1 MKEIGMESD
10 KNVSDILEG
19 LSAEL
24 IATDLTDTDTMC
36 DIASRL
42 GQMCDLLDE
51 GSSAWSLAELVVQ
64 IAEAAASGGLDYPE
78 SGVVIISEALNAI
91 TRSLQ
96 ASNDRSDEHL
106 DAIASA
112 AREVLA
118 SRNDSSA
125 ARPAV
130 VVTPVVDAA
139 TALEAVEDAC
149 PLEEQD
155 TELLAEFTTEAL
167 EHLVT
172 AENALLQLESA
183 PHDLGHIDTV
193 LRAFHTVKGASAFL
207 GLNQIQDLA
216 HLAENLLSQARD
228 GEVLLTGQHADVAL
242 KACDTLQRM
251 TQAAG
256 TNTDL
261 PDGHD
266 ELVAILGGG
275 QASPQNATPRS
286 GTTRSGLASTDRTT
300 FDHGDDVQQVHTSGD
315 SAIRVSTRRLDDL
328 IDTVGELVIAQSIV
342 VQDIERSTTTDSHA
356 LTQSVT
362 HASKI
367 VRELQDLAMSLR
379 MVPLKGTFAKMNRV
393 ARDLA
398 KKSGKSVQLI
408 TRGEETEID
417 RNMVETL
424 TDPLIHMIRN
434 AVDHGIEST
443 EQRAARGKA
452 ATGILSLKAYHSAG
466 NVIIELSDDGKGLD
480 RERILRKAT
489 AAGLVA
495 SDAELSDRDVF
506 SLIFEPG
513 FSTAEQ
519 VTEVSG
525 RGVGM
530 DVVKRNLTSLHGRVE
545 VESELGRGTRFRLSL
560 PLTMAITDAMVVK
573 VGTERYLLPTIAIE
587 RSFRP
592 DADTISTFAGE
603 GEVVTY
609 RDEVLPIVRLHDVF
623 DLSDASTDPTDA
635 LMVVVYGNGR
645 RCALMVDSL
654 LGHQQAVI
662 KSLGQALRNVP
673 GTAGAAILGDG
684 RVGLILDTDSLVN
697 LALGRGHDTDL
708 AAA

>member
-1 MKEIGMESD
+1 MESE

-24 IATDLTDTDTMC
+24 IATDLTDTETMR

-42 GQMCDLLDE
+42 ATMCDVLDE
-51 GSSAWSLAELVVQ
+51 DSSAIQLVGLAAQV
-64 IAEAAASGGLDYPE
+64 ADASANEQLDHPE
-78 SGVVIISEALNAI
+78 SGIVVITEALNAI
-91 TRSLQ
+91 ARSLQ
-96 ASNDRSDEHL
+96 TPDDRSDGRFE
-106 DAIASA
+106 AIAVA

-118 SRNDSSA
+118 SRTESA
-125 ARPAV
+125 VAHPPVAE
-130 VVTPVVDAA
+130 TPKVDAA
-139 TALEAVEDAC
+139 AAPQVIEDIC

-155 TELLAEFTTEAL
+155 TELLAEFITEAL
-167 EHLVT
+167 EHLTT

-183 PHDLGHIDTV
+183 PHDLDHINTV

-207 GLNQIQDLA
+207 GLNEIQDLA

-228 GEVLLTGQHADVAL
+228 GEVLMTGQHADVAL
-242 KACDTLQRM
+242 KACDTLQKM
-251 TQAAG
+251 TQSAG
-256 TNTDL
+256 SSDTL
-261 PDGHD
+261 PEGHE
-266 ELVAILGGG
+266 ELVAVLGGR
-275 QASPQNATPRS
+275 QASPQGNQRNIEPSRT
-286 GTTRSGLASTDRTT
+286 GLVPSDQSSPNQTD
-300 FDHGDDVQQVHTSGD
+300 DAQHAHTSGD

-328 IDTVGELVIAQSIV
+328 IDMVGELVIAQSIV
-342 VQDIERSTTTDSHA
+342 VQDTERPTTDERT

-362 HASKI
+362 HAGKI

-379 MVPLKGTFAKMNRV
+379 MVPLKGTFARMNRV

-408 TRGEETEID
+408 TRGEDTEID

-443 EQRAARGKA
+443 EERAVHGKA
-452 ATGILSLKAYHSAG
+452 ATGVLSLRAYHSAG
-466 NVIIELSDDGKGLD
+466 NVIIELADDGRGLD
-480 RERILRKAT
+480 RDQILSEAIS
-489 AAGLVA
+489 AGLVT
-495 SDAELSDRDVF
+495 SDTELSDRDVF

-530 DVVKRNLTSLHGRVE
+530 DVVKRNLTSLHGRIE
-545 VESELGRGTRFRLSL
+545 VDSELGRGTRFRLSL

-592 DADTISTFAGE
+592 DIDAVSTFAGD

-609 RDEVLPIVRLHDVF
+609 RDEVLPVVRLHDVF
-623 DLSDASTDPTDA
+623 DISDASTDPTDA

-662 KSLGQALRNVP
+662 KSLGQALRDVP
-673 GTAGAAILGDG
+673 GTAGVAILGDG
-684 RVGLILDTDSLVN
+684 CVGLILDTDSLVN